1 MKKRS
6 KTSGESFDV
15 TDGMVSYETLE
26 KCRWGNDMR
35 FPVYPVSFTDV
46 SRSDGRYLRHVNYPN
61 IALELVLDGEILYTD
76 AETQYIVSRGSMF
89 LIVPHSNVKMVN
101 ANPGKNRRKLV
112 IIAAGSAPGLICD
125 MLGFNGD
132 KLLKLENPSAVEK
145 RMRRIGRLISSN
157 GDRKLAACLFYELL
171 LTLSIEYRKSFQ
183 PLPPPMQTLKNF
195 ICANLKREL
204 SSEQLAGVI
213 GVSPAT
219 LRRQVRR
226 CFSCSPLELCTS
238 LRLEHAAML
247 LRTTGRAVKDIAL
260 DCGFNSPLYF
270 GTVFKSV
277 YGMTPGRYRNSGP
290 TDDPPFRFVQ
300 E

>member
-1 MKKRS
+1 MKVLMINGSPKDNGNTARALAEMC
-6 KTSGESFDV
+6 GVF
-15 TDGMVSYETLE
+15 E
-26 KCRWGNDMR
+26 KEG
-35 FPVYPVSFTDV
+35 V
-46 SRSDGRYLRHVNYPN
+46 
-61 IALELVLDGEILYTD
+61 EIEY
-76 AETQYIVSRGSMF
+76 F
-89 LIVPHSNVKMVN
+89 H
-101 ANPGKNRRKLV
+101 
-112 IIAAGSAPGLICD
+112 
-125 MLGFNGD
+125 
-132 KLLKLENPSAVEK
+132 
-145 RMRRIGRLISSN
+145 
-157 GDRKLAACLFYELL
+157 
-171 LTLSIEYRKSFQ
+171 TLSIEYRKSFQ

-195 ICANLKREL
+195 ICANLNREL

-213 GVSPAT
+213 GVSQAT